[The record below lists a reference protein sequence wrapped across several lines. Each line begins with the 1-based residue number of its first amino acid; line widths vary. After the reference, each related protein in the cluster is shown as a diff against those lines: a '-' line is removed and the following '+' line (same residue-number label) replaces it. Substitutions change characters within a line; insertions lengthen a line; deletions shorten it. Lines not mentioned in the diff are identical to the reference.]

1 MLCYV
6 SVAEAI
12 DFGTLFNRL

>member
-6 SVAEAI
+6 SVAE